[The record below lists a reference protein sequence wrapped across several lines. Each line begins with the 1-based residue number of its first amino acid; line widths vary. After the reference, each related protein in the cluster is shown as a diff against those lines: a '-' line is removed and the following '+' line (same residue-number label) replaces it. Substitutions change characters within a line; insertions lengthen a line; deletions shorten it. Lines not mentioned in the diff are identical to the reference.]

1 MVAAACSRGGDA
13 VPIEASADAGGI
25 DIRASSRVV
34 EDSLRVRVRLTNL
47 LDTSADITLNGGC
60 PITVIAYEAEAGVV
74 WDERE
79 GRTCEES
86 DIHVPFAPGEVKDLY
101 HSVPRSAD
109 PSLAAAD
116 SSGLGVRVLVAV
128 DEEYLLEA
136 APR

>member
-1 MVAAACSRGGDA
+1 MAD
-13 VPIEASADAGGI
+13 SADAGGI
-25 DIRASSRVV
+25 DIRASSTVMD
-34 EDSLRVRVRLTNL
+34 DSVRVRVRLTNM

-60 PITVIAYEAEAGVV
+60 PITVVAFEADEELA

-79 GRTCEES
+79 GRTCEEP

-109 PSLAAAD
+109 PALSASD
-116 SSGLGVRVLVAV
+116 SSGLVVRVLVAV

-136 APR
+136 TPR

>member
-1 MVAAACSRGGDA
+1 MAD
-13 VPIEASADAGGI
+13 SADAGGI
-25 DIRASSRVV
+25 DIRASSTVMD
-34 EDSLRVRVRLTNL
+34 DSVRVRVRLTNM

-60 PITVIAYEAEAGVV
+60 PITVVAYEADEEVV

-79 GRTCEES
+79 GRTCEEE
-86 DIHVPFAPGEVKDLY
+86 DIHLPFAPGEVKDLY

-109 PSLAAAD
+109 PALSASD
-116 SSGLGVRVLVAV
+116 SSGLVVRVLVAV